1 MRSSGGKALGLRNW
15 GKFRE
20 YMTRKARSFSSPV
33 VLQGQWRAW
42 IKSHGH
48 FGGLAAT
55 LAEKVAS

>member
-1 MRSSGGKALGLRNW
+1 MRSSGGKALVCGIGANS
-15 GKFRE
+15 E
-20 YMTRKARSFSSPV
+20 YMTRKAHSFSSPV